1 MQARP
6 KGSLLSVRDNA
17 KQSFLIEKTKWSQDI
32 NKLFLLVFF
41 LVFAV
46 FIVFSSVPNY
56 RLSKR
61 QQNWKA
67 DGDKERNIDGVPAR
81 KKK

>member
-1 MQARP
+1 MGKSKR
-6 KGSLLSVRDNA
+6 LS
-17 KQSFLIEKTKWSQDI
+17 DI

-67 DGDKERNIDGVPAR
+67 DGEKERNIDGVPSR